1 MLSSLP
7 IILQAMKRYDKDSGF
22 GTLVSCM
29 LPYTV
34 VFMVSWSVML
44 VIWMLLK
51 LPLGPGAY
59 IYM

>member
-1 MLSSLP
+1 
-7 IILQAMKRYDKDSGF
+7 MKRYDKDSGF

-34 VFMVSWSVML
+34 VFMVSWSIML